1 MLCYI
6 TTALVAKSL
15 ELGGEGASL
24 FSSIKICLD
33 SPRLVLMRFFDFV
46 EGSPPRLRPKK
57 IIVFLLLIALVT
69 IAFL

>member
-46 EGSPPRLRPKK
+46 EGSPPRLRLKK
-57 IIVFLLLIALVT
+57 
-69 IAFL
+69 